1 MRYIKF
7 REGRLKYNNFGKKL
21 LRTTKRL
28 YISNLDIKK
37 VIDNRSFW
45 KTIYLLFSTK
55 GSKCDKIILNE
66 NDKFVSNDD
75 KQCQI
80 VGGYFS
86 NIISDLQI
94 SLFSKK
100 KLKHGWYNEIEI

>member
-1 MRYIKF
+1 M
-7 REGRLKYNNFGKKL
+7 
-21 LRTTKRL
+21 
-28 YISNLDIKK
+28 
-37 VIDNRSFW
+37 
-45 KTIYLLFSTK
+45 
-55 GSKCDKIILNE
+55 
-66 NDKFVSNDD
+66 SNDD